1 MDFELYYIKIIYV
14 IILSDKPMVSMKLS
28 NKLKSLYITS
38 CLVLS
43 GMFAPV
49 YAVED
54 FMPPLPEDDTKQN
67 IFDNSDA
74 VNTDSKLEKA
84 KKQVVKSD
92 KSKSSKTKKSVISGI
107 NIEGNRIIRNNDIMQ
122 AMELQVGDVYSPEA
136 IQKSLTEIYN
146 MGWFTDKMRAVPIKD
161 KDNNVVLKIYVE
173 ENRPITEF
181 TVTGNSVI
189 SAGEI
194 SELLA
199 PLENQPQNISTLND
213 AVEKIEELY
222 SSKGYILARVDSV
235 QDDPDGCVNL
245 NIAEGI
251 INTLKFEGNDKT
263 KDYVVDRNILSVP
276 GTVYNENTI
285 REDLIRLYGTQAF
298 KDVNRT
304 IEKCDDT
311 DYYDITINLIEQRTA
326 TISLGAGLDTATGFF
341 GQAGFVENNFLGK
354 GQRIS
359 INFLAG
365 TGVLMSD
372 DSTLNRANLQ
382 GDISFFEP
390 RFMGTDVSMLYK
402 GYWQDF
408 ASYQIPLAMERRF
421 GLEAVASKQFKNFRN
436 LSGSFKIGIENVNLK
451 EGDFLQIANLYA
463 LHGIPISERANQLKG
478 GTFLALAP
486 SLVYDTR
493 DRIINP
499 RDGVVANIKYTEN
512 FGLSDLSSTHGILT
526 AGLRRYIPV
535 MTKSAL
541 SVTARAGG
549 TIHGDI
555 PEVMAFRLGGPYSVR
570 GYKMSSIGTGNSYVT
585 GSVELTTPFFFLDRI
600 KQLKFLDNVKFAMF
614 VDAGKLFN
622 TTVSDRMYNRPGYGV
637 ALGAGVKVFVPGVG
651 PLSIDY
657 GYPLTNV
664 GRGNSKGAFTF
675 GIGDLF

>member
-1 MDFELYYIKIIYV
+1 MKHINEKFKNLAA
-14 IILSDKPMVSMKLS
+14 SMF
-28 NKLKSLYITS
+28 
-38 CLVLS
+38 VLLGLCS
-43 GMFAPV
+43 PAF
-49 YAVED
+49 AVEE
-54 FMPPLPEDDTKQN
+54 FLPPVPDGNEESN
-67 IFDNSDA
+67 IFEPPTPTESSTSSA
-74 VNTDSKLEKA
+74 TEEKT
-84 KKQVVKSD
+84 QT
-92 KSKSSKTKKSVISGI
+92 TKKDKNKPVISGI
-107 NIEGNRIIRNNDIMQ
+107 KIEGNQIIRNSQIMS
-122 AMELQVGDVYSPEA
+122 AMKMQVGDVYSPET
-136 IQKSLTEIYN
+136 IQKGLTEIYN
-146 MGWFTDKMRAVPIKD
+146 MGWFTEKMRAIPV
-161 KDNNVVLKIYVE
+161 KDNNNNIVLKIYVE

-181 TVTGNSVI
+181 TITGNSVV

-194 SELLA
+194 SELLM
-199 PLENQPQNISTLND
+199 PLENQPQNISTLNE
-213 AVEKIEELY
+213 AVEKVEELY
-222 SSKGYILARVDSV
+222 ASKGYILARVDNV

-245 NIAEGI
+245 NISEGI
-251 INTLKFEGNDKT
+251 INTVKFEGNEKT
-263 KDYVVDRNILSVP
+263 KDFVINRNILSVP

-304 IEKCDDT
+304 IEKCDNPN
-311 DYYDITINLIEQRTA
+311 YYDVTINLIEQRTA
-326 TISLGAGLDTATGFF
+326 TISLGGGLDTATGFF

-365 TGVLMSD
+365 TGVLLSD

-390 RFMGTDVSMLYK
+390 RFMGTDTSMLYK
-402 GYWQDF
+402 AYWQDF

-421 GLEAVASKQFKNFRN
+421 GAEAVASKQFKKFRN
-436 LSGSFKIGIENVNLK
+436 LSGSFKLGIENIHLK
-451 EGDFLQIANLYA
+451 EGDYFQISNLYA
-463 LHGIPISERANQLKG
+463 AHGIPISERANQLKG
-478 GTFLALAP
+478 GTFLALSP

-499 RDGVVANIKYTEN
+499 RDGVVANLRFTEN
-512 FGLSDLSSTHGILT
+512 VGLEDLDSTHGIIT
-526 AGLRRYIPV
+526 GGIRRYIPV

-549 TIHGDI
+549 AIHGDI

-570 GYKMSSIGTGNSYVT
+570 GYKMSSIGTGNSYVM
-585 GSVELTTPFFFLDRI
+585 GSVELTTPLFYLDRI
-600 KQLKFLDNVKFAMF
+600 KKLKFLDNVKFALF

-622 TTVSDRMYNRPGYGV
+622 TSISDVIYNRPGYGI
-637 ALGAGVKVFVPGVG
+637 ALGAGLKVFVPGVG

-664 GRGNSKGAFTF
+664 GKGNSKGAFTF

>member
-1 MDFELYYIKIIYV
+1 MKFFENIKTSIIP
-14 IILSDKPMVSMKLS
+14 IFFTLL
-28 NKLKSLYITS
+28 LT
-38 CLVLS
+38 
-43 GMFAPV
+43 GAPV
-49 YAVED
+49 SAIQE
-54 FMPPLPEDDTKQN
+54 FMPPVPQEESGILNNAPVPEFETIKQRQ
-67 IFDNSDA
+67 S
-74 VNTDSKLEKA
+74 EKTQE
-84 KKQVVKSD
+84 KTENK
-92 KSKSSKTKKSVISGI
+92 KSKNSPVISSVK
-107 NIEGNRIIRNNDIMQ
+107 IEGNKIIKNSEIMNV
-122 AMELQVGDVYSPEA
+122 MKMQVGDVYSPES

-146 MGWFTDKMRAVPIKD
+146 MGWFTERMRAVPVKD
-161 KDNNVVLKIYVE
+161 KDNNIVLKVYVE

-181 TVTGNSVI
+181 MITGNNVVS
-189 SAGEI
+189 SGEI
-194 SELLA
+194 EELLA
-199 PLENQPQNISTLND
+199 PLENQPQNITTLNA
-213 AVEKIEELY
+213 AVEKVEELY
-222 SSKGYILARVDSV
+222 ASKGYILARVDNI

-245 NIAEGI
+245 HISEGI
-251 INTLKFEGNDKT
+251 INTIKFEGNNKT
-263 KDYVVDRNILSVP
+263 KDFVVNRNILSVP

-304 IEKCDDT
+304 IEKCDDPAF
-311 DYYDITINLIEQRTA
+311 YDVTLNLVEQRTA
-326 TISLGAGLDTATGFF
+326 TISLGGGLDTATGFF

-359 INFLAG
+359 LNFLAG
-365 TGVLMSD
+365 TGVLLSD

-390 RFMGTDVSMLYK
+390 RFRGTDVSMLYK
-402 GYWQDF
+402 GFWQDF

-421 GLEAVASKQFKNFRN
+421 GAEVVASKQFKKLKN
-436 LSGSFKIGIENVNLK
+436 LSGSFKIGIEDVNLK
-451 EGDFLQIANLYA
+451 EGDLVRIASLYA
-463 LHGIPISERANQLKG
+463 LHGVPISERTKQLKG
-478 GTFLALAP
+478 GTFFALSP

-499 RDGVVANIKYTEN
+499 RDGLVANIKFSEN
-512 FGLSDLSSTHGILT
+512 VGISDIGSTHGTLT
-526 AGLRRYIPV
+526 GGVRKYIPV
-535 MTKSAL
+535 MTKSAI
-541 SVTARAGG
+541 SITARGG
-549 TIHGDI
+549 GVIHGDI

-585 GSVELTTPFFFLDRI
+585 GSIELTTPLFFLDRI
-600 KQLKFLDNVKFAMF
+600 KQMKFLDNVKLALF

-622 TTVSDRMYNRPGYGV
+622 TSVTDIIYNRPGYGI
-637 ALGAGVKVFVPGVG
+637 AAGGGLKVFVPGVG

>member
-1 MDFELYYIKIIYV
+1 MKFFENIKTSIIP
-14 IILSDKPMVSMKLS
+14 IFFTLL
-28 NKLKSLYITS
+28 LT
-38 CLVLS
+38 
-43 GMFAPV
+43 GAPV
-49 YAVED
+49 SAIQE
-54 FMPPLPEDDTKQN
+54 FMPPVPQEESGILNNAPVPEFETIKQRQ
-67 IFDNSDA
+67 SEK
-74 VNTDSKLEKA
+74 TQEKA
-84 KKQVVKSD
+84 ENK
-92 KSKSSKTKKSVISGI
+92 KSKNSPVISSVK
-107 NIEGNRIIRNNDIMQ
+107 IEGNKIIKNSEIMNV
-122 AMELQVGDVYSPEA
+122 MKMQVGDVYSPES

-146 MGWFTDKMRAVPIKD
+146 MGWFTERMRAVPVKD
-161 KDNNVVLKIYVE
+161 KDNNIVLKVYVE

-181 TVTGNSVI
+181 MITGNNVVS
-189 SAGEI
+189 SGEI
-194 SELLA
+194 EELLA
-199 PLENQPQNISTLND
+199 PLENQPQNITTLNA
-213 AVEKIEELY
+213 AVEKVEELY
-222 SSKGYILARVDSV
+222 ASKGYILARVDNI

-245 NIAEGI
+245 HISEGI
-251 INTLKFEGNDKT
+251 INTIKFEGNNKT
-263 KDYVVDRNILSVP
+263 KDFVVNRNILSVP

-304 IEKCDDT
+304 IEKCDDPAF
-311 DYYDITINLIEQRTA
+311 YDVTLNLVEQRTA
-326 TISLGAGLDTATGFF
+326 TISLGGGLDTATGFF

-359 INFLAG
+359 LNFLAG
-365 TGVLMSD
+365 TGVLLSD

-390 RFMGTDVSMLYK
+390 RFRGTDVSMLYK
-402 GYWQDF
+402 GFWQDF

-421 GLEAVASKQFKNFRN
+421 GAEVVASKQFKKLKN
-436 LSGSFKIGIENVNLK
+436 LSGSFKIGIEDVNLK
-451 EGDFLQIANLYA
+451 EGDLVRIASLYA
-463 LHGIPISERANQLKG
+463 LHGVPIAERTKQLKG
-478 GTFLALAP
+478 GTFFALSP

-499 RDGVVANIKYTEN
+499 RDGLVANIKFSEN
-512 FGLSDLSSTHGILT
+512 VGISDIGSTHGTLT
-526 AGLRRYIPV
+526 GGVRKYIPV
-535 MTKSAL
+535 MTKSAI
-541 SVTARAGG
+541 SITARGG
-549 TIHGDI
+549 GVIHGDI

-585 GSVELTTPFFFLDRI
+585 GSIELTTPLFFLDRI
-600 KQLKFLDNVKFAMF
+600 KQMKFLDNVKLALF

-622 TTVSDRMYNRPGYGV
+622 TSVTDIIYNRPGYGI
-637 ALGAGVKVFVPGVG
+637 AAGGGLKVFVPGVG

>member
-1 MDFELYYIKIIYV
+1 MKHINEKFKNLAA
-14 IILSDKPMVSMKLS
+14 SMF
-28 NKLKSLYITS
+28 
-38 CLVLS
+38 VLLGLCS
-43 GMFAPV
+43 PAF
-49 YAVED
+49 AVEE
-54 FMPPLPEDDTKQN
+54 FLPPVPDGNEENN
-67 IFDNSDA
+67 IFEPPAPTESSTSSA
-74 VNTDSKLEKA
+74 TEEKT
-84 KKQVVKSD
+84 QT
-92 KSKSSKTKKSVISGI
+92 TKKVKNKPVISGI
-107 NIEGNRIIRNNDIMQ
+107 KIEGNQIIRNSQIIN
-122 AMELQVGDVYSPEA
+122 AMKMQVGDVYSPET
-136 IQKSLTEIYN
+136 IQKGLTEIYN
-146 MGWFTDKMRAVPIKD
+146 MGWFTEKMRAIPV
-161 KDNNVVLKIYVE
+161 KDNNNNIVLKIYVE

-181 TVTGNSVI
+181 TITGNSVV

-194 SELLA
+194 SELLM
-199 PLENQPQNISTLND
+199 PLENRPQNISTLNE
-213 AVEKIEELY
+213 AVEKVEELY
-222 SSKGYILARVDSV
+222 ASKGYILARVDNV

-245 NIAEGI
+245 NISEGI
-251 INTLKFEGNDKT
+251 INTVKFEGNEKT
-263 KDYVVDRNILSVP
+263 KDFVINRNILSVP

-304 IEKCDDT
+304 IEKCDNPN
-311 DYYDITINLIEQRTA
+311 YYDVTINLIEQRTA
-326 TISLGAGLDTATGFF
+326 TISLGGGLDTATGFF

-365 TGVLMSD
+365 TGVLLSD

-390 RFMGTDVSMLYK
+390 RFMGTDTSMLYK
-402 GYWQDF
+402 AYWQDF

-421 GLEAVASKQFKNFRN
+421 GAEAVASKQFKKFRN
-436 LSGSFKIGIENVNLK
+436 LSGSFKLGIENIHLK
-451 EGDFLQIANLYA
+451 EGDYFQISNLYA
-463 LHGIPISERANQLKG
+463 AHGIPISERANQLKG
-478 GTFLALAP
+478 GTFLALSP

-499 RDGVVANIKYTEN
+499 RDGVVANLRFTEN
-512 FGLSDLSSTHGILT
+512 VGLEDLDSTHGIIT
-526 AGLRRYIPV
+526 GGIRRYIPV

-549 TIHGDI
+549 AIHGNI

-570 GYKMSSIGTGNSYVT
+570 GYKMSSIGTGNSYVM
-585 GSVELTTPFFFLDRI
+585 GSVELTTPLFYLDRI
-600 KQLKFLDNVKFAMF
+600 KKLKFLDNVKFALF

-622 TTVSDRMYNRPGYGV
+622 TSISDVIYNRPGYGI
-637 ALGAGVKVFVPGVG
+637 ALGAGLKVFVPGVG

-664 GRGNSKGAFTF
+664 GKGNSKGAFTF